1 LHQNK
6 NNLEETPMENNPALQ
21 AVVRFLE
28 NSEDIEGAFVF
39 GSLVNQH
46 RDAFS
51 DVEVSIVAKNTAA
64 AFNSLYGQHEGLL
77 KAIGTSV
84 ETAHGSRDHI
94 KTVSALFGRSQFPP
108 IGLEVKLIYG
118 QLRYVQEMLPYTDYE
133 ILLDKNGKLATALE
147 KLRGTRPPEATERA
161 LKEQMQWYPFRV
173 QDALKAYEREEDFD
187 LQATLEDLRGRIF
200 FAAAARWGGQIE
212 GAKRAERY
220 LSAEE
225 HQVIAESYQA
235 PTLDTLRRMNDLYV
249 RYLDDLKTTF
259 GIGDGGTALRETLK
273 AIL

>member
-1 LHQNK
+1 
-6 NNLEETPMENNPALQ
+6 MENNPVIQ
-21 AVVRFLE
+21 AVVKFLE

-51 DVEVSIVAKNTAA
+51 DVEIGIVSKNTAA
-64 AFNSLYGQHEGLL
+64 AFNGLYNQHETLL
-77 KAIGTSV
+77 KAIGDTV
-84 ETAHGSRDHI
+84 EVAESSRDHVKI
-94 KTVSALFGRSQFPP
+94 VSALFGREKFPP
-108 IGLEVKLIYG
+108 IGLEVKLNYG
-118 QLRYVQEMLPYTDYE
+118 QLRYAQEMLPYTDYH
-133 ILLDKNGKLATALE
+133 ILLDKNGKLAPALE
-147 KLRGTRPPEATERA
+147 KLRGTRPAEETERA
-161 LKEQMQWYPFRV
+161 LKEQVRWYPFRV

-187 LQATLEDLRGRIF
+187 LQAVLEDLRGRIF

-235 PTLDTLRRMNDLYV
+235 PTLDTVRSMNDLYV

-259 GIGDGGTALRETLK
+259 DIGDGGAALRETLK

>member
-1 LHQNK
+1 
-6 NNLEETPMENNPALQ
+6 MENNPVIQ
-21 AVVRFLE
+21 AVVKFLE
-28 NSEDIEGAFVF
+28 SSDDLEGAFVF

-51 DVEVSIVAKNTAA
+51 DVEIGIVSKNTAA
-64 AFNSLYGQHEGLL
+64 AYNALYSQHEALL
-77 KAIGTSV
+77 KAIGAVVEMAETS
-84 ETAHGSRDHI
+84 HDHVKI
-94 KTVSALFGRSQFPP
+94 VSALFGRSGFPP
-108 IGLEVKLIYG
+108 IGLEVKLLFG
-118 QLRYVQEMLPYTDYE
+118 QLRYVHEMLPYTDYH
-133 ILLDKNGKLATALE
+133 ILLDKNGKLASALE
-147 KLRGTRPPEATERA
+147 KMRGTRPPEATEFA
-161 LKEQMQWYPFRV
+161 LKEQVRWYAFRV

-187 LQATLEDLRGRIF
+187 LQAVLEDLRGRIF

-225 HQVIAESYQA
+225 HQLIAESYQA
-235 PTLDTLRRMNDLYV
+235 PTLDTVRHMNDLYV

-259 GIGDGGTALRETLK
+259 GIGEGGAALRETLK